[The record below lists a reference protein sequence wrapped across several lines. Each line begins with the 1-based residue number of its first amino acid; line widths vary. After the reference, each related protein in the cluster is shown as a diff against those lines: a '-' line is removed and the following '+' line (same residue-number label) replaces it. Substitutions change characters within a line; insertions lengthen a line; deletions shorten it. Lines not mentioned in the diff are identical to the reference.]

1 MPINSP
7 LPASPHAGCLSIL
20 SSSGLPFQ
28 KFFFISRKLFMFP
41 SLPGEGSRARWR
53 AGRRAL
59 PQPLLEIQRQIV
71 HCTALNWLH
80 SGISGPVLADTT
92 EKSSSIAAENIA
104 REEIPVQGGR
114 GKVGHNLC
122 RVTPTKASPPLL
134 LLHWSQLFAFLGL
147 SPPPRA
153 SDEAPSRHHH

>member
-1 MPINSP
+1 
-7 LPASPHAGCLSIL
+7 
-20 SSSGLPFQ
+20 
-28 KFFFISRKLFMFP
+28 MFP